1 MRSTLALLAL
11 CLPLLAVTGCDRST
25 STGSEKVDDLRS
37 GGVAFRLSSTQVEA
51 LSLQVD
57 SLVIRLSSGTET
69 REQRVGLAS
78 IATVEGLQ
86 PGPWVVEV
94 LLVRGGIARYAG
106 STQVTIVLGRTT
118 QARVVLRPAGGD
130 LDLEIVI
137 DSTGSGSD
145 TAGMGNLQGQWYLER
160 LPSQFP
166 SESGPLLQVVPL
178 ELRADGSLFG
188 SDGCNHLSGSWMGDG
203 QNLTLRAM
211 QTLMY
216 CEDTSSAQ
224 TLRGIESGIHALLG
238 RPLRWSLVAP
248 GCFSPERL
256 LLQDSATGDDLAVF
270 VRSRPVPP
278 VVRRRI
284 VFQRTGGGSMEFSAD
299 LEGGDSI
306 SVQVTQFNFHD
317 TIVVQSIP
325 RASLG
330 AVLDSALEHVR
341 RLDLPLEGSW
351 QPSTL
356 PTGTWLR
363 ILVVHPAGDSTAVTN
378 TSLRAELS
386 SLESI
391 VRSGISRPD

>member
-11 CLPLLAVTGCDRST
+11 CLPLLAVTGCDRSS
-25 STGSEKVDDLRS
+25 STGSGKVDDLRS
-37 GGVAFRLSSTQVEA
+37 GGVAFRLSSTQIEA
-51 LSLQVD
+51 LSMQVD

-86 PGPWVVEV
+86 AGAWAVDV

-106 STQVTIVLGRTT
+106 STQVTIVPGITT
-118 QARVVLRPAGGD
+118 QARVVLRPADGG

-137 DSTGSGSD
+137 DSTGSGAD

-160 LPSQFP
+160 LPAQFS

-188 SDGCNHLSGSWMGDG
+188 SDGCNHLSGSWRGDS

-224 TLRGIESGIHALLG
+224 TLRGIESGVHALLG
-238 RPLRWSLVAP
+238 RPLRWILLAP
-248 GCFSPERL
+248 GCFTPERL
-256 LLQDSATGDDLAVF
+256 LLRDSATGDDLAVF
-270 VRSRPVPP
+270 VRDLPVPP

-306 SVQVTQFNFHD
+306 PVQVTRLDFRD

-330 AVLDSALEHVR
+330 EGLDSALEHVR

-351 QPSTL
+351 QESRL

-363 ILVVHPAGDSTAVTN
+363 ILVVHPRGDSTAVTN
-378 TSLRAELS
+378 ASLRAELS

-391 VRSGISRPD
+391 VRSGLSRSD